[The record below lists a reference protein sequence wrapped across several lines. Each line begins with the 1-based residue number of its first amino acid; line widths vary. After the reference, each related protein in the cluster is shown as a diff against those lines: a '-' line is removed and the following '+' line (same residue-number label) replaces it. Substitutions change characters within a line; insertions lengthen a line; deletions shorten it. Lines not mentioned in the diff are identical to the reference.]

1 MEVKPGS
8 AEYKDIMAFE
18 ALVKKNLKEDGKNAT
33 KFEPKKLDKDGAEST
48 YFVDVGLGDCA
59 QICLVDKVAGCDPE
73 DCVGNR
79 CMKSCGM

>member
-18 ALVKKNLKEDGKNAT
+18 ALVKESLKDHDQIAT
-33 KFEPKKLDKDGAEST
+33 KFVPKTCEKEGPATT
-48 YFVDVGLGDCA
+48 YFVDVGLGDLA
-59 QICLVDKVAGCDPE
+59 QVCIVDKVAGCDDE